1 MPGKKYTRKP
11 QRRRAKPRIKKYAKR
26 TRSANVAVSSSTPI
40 PDRFI
45 TKMRY
50 SSLHALVTGGAGP
63 VTHQYRINSIYDP
76 DLSGGGHQP
85 LGHDQLQTLY
95 LRYVVRGMSYHIT
108 FTNQSTTDYA
118 DLAVVFHPNTSMASA
133 MSTALESTY
142 CRRSVVGP
150 ETGSRNITTMKGYVS
165 VAKVRGISRNKV
177 TNENDYNALFGAN
190 PIITPC
196 MTIYVENQNVAAAIQ
211 VNVRV
216 DLVYYVSLYDRI
228 ALSQS

>member
-1 MPGKKYTRKP
+1 MVARRAPRKSFR
-11 QRRRAKPRIKKYAKR
+11 RRRAVPRKKAVRR
-26 TRSANVAVSSSTPI
+26 TRRANVAVSSSSPI

-63 VTHQYRINSIYDP
+63 VTHQFRINSIYDP
-76 DLSGGGHQP
+76 DLTGGGHQP
-85 LGHDQLQTLY
+85 LGHDQFQTLY
-95 LRYVVRGMSYHIT
+95 LRYVVRGMSYVVT

-118 DLAVVFHPNTSMASA
+118 DIAIVFHPNTSMASA

-142 CRRSVVGP
+142 CRRGVVGP
-150 ETGSRNITTMKGYVS
+150 ETGSRNVLIMKGYMS
-165 VAKVRGISRNKV
+165 VAKIRGISRTKV
-177 TNENDYNALFGAN
+177 NNENDYNALFGAN

-196 MTIYVENQNVAAAIQ
+196 MTLYAENQNVAAAIQ
-211 VNVRV
+211 VNARV